1 VWSRASVDAVTN
13 GQAAQF
19 GRAVRALLLLV
30 TVFGLAA
37 MHTLGHAGMR
47 MDTATSPR
55 MSQAISVMT
64 VPGAPLIEAVAAA
77 SLPCDSDHC
86 TDEHGA
92 MNGWSICLAV
102 LGGLAVFAL
111 LAALSVAVWAD
122 RTRLREATA
131 AEAAS
136 RAPPIRR
143 PGLTMAS
150 TAVLRI

>member
-1 VWSRASVDAVTN
+1 VDAETN

-19 GRAVRALLLLV
+19 GRTARVLLLLV

-47 MDTATSPR
+47 MDTAAQPGMSP
-55 MSQAISVMT
+55 AISVMT
-64 VPGAPLIEAVAAA
+64 MPGAPLIEAVAAA
-77 SLPCDSDHC
+77 SMPCDGEHC
-86 TDEHGA
+86 PDGHGA

-102 LGGLAVFAL
+102 LGGFAVFAL
-111 LAALSVAVWAD
+111 LAALSVALWGD
-122 RTRLREATA
+122 RTRLRAATT

-150 TAVLRI
+150 AAVLRI

>member
-1 VWSRASVDAVTN
+1 MWSRASVDAVTD

-19 GRAVRALLLLV
+19 GRAARALLLLV

-47 MDTATSPR
+47 MDTAQPGMSP
-55 MSQAISVMT
+55 AISAMA

-77 SLPCDSDHC
+77 SMPCGGDHC
-86 TDEHGA
+86 PGGHGA
-92 MNGWSICLAV
+92 MDGWSICLAV
-102 LGGLAVFAL
+102 LGGLAVFVL
-111 LAALSVAVWAD
+111 LAALSVAVGGD
-122 RTRLREATA
+122 RTRLRAATA

>member
-1 VWSRASVDAVTN
+1 
-13 GQAAQF
+13 
-19 GRAVRALLLLV
+19 
-30 TVFGLAA
+30 
-37 MHTLGHAGMR
+37 MR
-47 MDTATSPR
+47 MDTAQPGMSP
-55 MSQAISVMT
+55 AIFVMT

-77 SLPCDSDHC
+77 SMPCDGDRC
-86 TDEHGA
+86 PDEHGA

-111 LAALSVAVWAD
+111 LAALSVAVRGD
-122 RTRLREATA
+122 RTRLREATT

-150 TAVLRI
+150 AAVLRI

>member
-1 VWSRASVDAVTN
+1 
-13 GQAAQF
+13 
-19 GRAVRALLLLV
+19 LLLV

-47 MDTATSPR
+47 MDTDRPG
-55 MSQAISVMT
+55 MSHAISAVT
-64 VPGAPLIEAVAAA
+64 VPVAPLIDAVAVA
-77 SLPCDSDHC
+77 SMPCDGDHC
-86 TDEHGA
+86 PGGHGA

-111 LAALSVAVWAD
+111 LAALSVAVWGD

-150 TAVLRI
+150 AAVLRI